1 MGEDNVVSEDCKKIQ
16 ELLNDE
22 MTSEEIAEKMNKDIS
37 EINSILM
44 IMEIEGIVEKVPG
57 NYYKRVN

>member
-1 MGEDNVVSEDCKKIQ
+1 MVSEDCKKIQ